1 MFRSTRDLAMPKNCC
16 VVGCTNNSVK
26 RNDLS
31 FYLIPSE
38 ATEPQRREKWL
49 QAIGRGVTP
58 TSTKLWRPKSEYHY
72 LCSTHFISGKCELFY
87 LVSWYFMCVSM
98 TFEVEVGNLGPLLT
112 RTRQQLC

>member
-1 MFRSTRDLAMPKNCC
+1 MFRSTPDLAMPKNCC

-49 QAIGRGVTP
+49 QAIGRGGTP

-87 LVSWYFMCVSM
+87 LVS
-98 TFEVEVGNLGPLLT
+98 
-112 RTRQQLC
+112 

>member
-49 QAIGRGVTP
+49 QAIGRGVY
-58 TSTKLWRPKSEYHY
+58 SRQGHYWPKARFGWHWNKIGWSKK
-72 LCSTHFISGKCELFY
+72 F
-87 LVSWYFMCVSM
+87 
-98 TFEVEVGNLGPLLT
+98 
-112 RTRQQLC
+112 